1 MSGLAHEFMMFDSRD
16 EASRFVTQ
24 FIAGGLT
31 KALELKGTA
40 SLMVSGGS
48 TPGPIFDALATTELD
63 WARVMVGLVDER
75 WVNPEDD
82 ASNER
87 LVRSRLLKAN
97 AGAAGFLPMKT
108 MDAMPQE
115 AVADRD
121 RAYAPHCDPA
131 DVVFLG
137 MGEDGHTASWF
148 PGSKDLSAALES
160 ENVVAAVDATGCPVA
175 GENPQR
181 ITLTGKGVTSA
192 SSVILLIFGEA
203 KKAVFDTAIMSS
215 VQEKPIKYAIDKLGP
230 RLTVVWAA

>member
-1 MSGLAHEFMMFDSRD
+1 MSGLAHEFMAFDSRD
-16 EASRFVTQ
+16 SASRFTTQ

-31 KALELKGTA
+31 KALESKGAA

-48 TPGPIFDALATTELD
+48 TPGPVFDALAKTELD
-63 WARVMVGLVDER
+63 WARVIVGLVDER

-87 LVRSRLLKAN
+87 LVRSRLLRGH

-108 MDAMPQE
+108 LDAIPHE
-115 AVADRD
+115 AVTDRNK
-121 RAYAPHCDPA
+121 AYAPHCEPA
-131 DVVFLG
+131 DMVFLG

-160 ENVVAAVDATGCPVA
+160 ENVIAALDATGCPVA

-192 SSVILLIFGEA
+192 SSVILLIFGDA
-203 KKAVFDTAIMSS
+203 KKAVFDTAMISS
-215 VQEKPIKYAIDKLGP
+215 VEEKPVRYAIDKLGP